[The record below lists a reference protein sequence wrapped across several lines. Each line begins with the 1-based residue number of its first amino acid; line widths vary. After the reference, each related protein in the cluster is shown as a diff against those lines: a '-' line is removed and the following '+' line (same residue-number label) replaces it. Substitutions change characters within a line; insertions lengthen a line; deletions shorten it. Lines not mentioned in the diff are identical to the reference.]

1 MYNAVIDCL
10 YFFFGTVILRV
21 TIAIQVTATLSQ
33 KKRLVTLYNNFITR
47 ILFNSILIIMQIY
60 VF

>member
-1 MYNAVIDCL
+1 MYNAVIL
-10 YFFFGTVILRV
+10 TVAILFGTVILRV

-33 KKRLVTLYNNFITR
+33 KKRLVILYNDFITR
-47 ILFNSILIIMQIY
+47 ILFNSIVIIMQIY

>member
-1 MYNAVIDCL
+1 MYNAVIL
-10 YFFFGTVILRV
+10 TVAILFGAVILRV